1 MSTSDQSSPEPERT
15 SAARERAETGTASE
29 TPKAEQAPA
38 TAASPASKPAKPVYR
53 DRVYRSPAGLTGGVL
68 LLGLMA
74 WLGGD
79 AVVSGEGRTPWL
91 ALASML
97 VAVPL
102 VVAFSVRPAVFANDD
117 RLRVRNPFRVIEL
130 PWASVVS
137 LRSGYTNEVVD
148 TSGAKYQLWAIPVSL
163 RGRKKAARHQA
174 REAHRAAKG
183 GNGGGS
189 TGGDAGRTAPAGRP
203 VRAETDQVMA
213 DLRELCEARAK
224 ALGSQGE
231 PSVRW
236 AWEVVGP
243 AVAGAVLLLVLI
255 AIG

>member
-1 MSTSDQSSPEPERT
+1 MSTSDQSSPESEPVRK
-15 SAARERAETGTASE
+15 RAEAVAASE
-29 TPKAEQAPA
+29 NPKAGQAPV
-38 TAASPASKPAKPVYR
+38 AAAPASKPDKPVYK
-53 DRVYRSPAGLTGGVL
+53 DRVYRSPAGLVGGVS
-68 LLGLMA
+68 LLGLFA

-91 ALASML
+91 ALASLL
-97 VAVPL
+97 VAVPV

-137 LRSGYTNEVVD
+137 LRSGYTNEVID
-148 TSGAKYQLWAIPVSL
+148 ESGAKYQLWAIPVSL
-163 RGRKKAARHQA
+163 RGRKKAARQQA

-183 GNGGGS
+183 GGGS
-189 TGGDAGRTAPAGRP
+189 AQAARS

-213 DLRELCEARAK
+213 DLRDLCEARAK
-224 ALGSQGE
+224 APGSQGE

-236 AWEVVGP
+236 AWEIVAP
-243 AVAGAVLLLVLI
+243 AAAGAVLLAVLI
-255 AIG
+255 AVG

>member
-1 MSTSDQSSPEPERT
+1 MSTSDQSSPEPEHT
-15 SAARERAETGTASE
+15 SAARRRAKAGTASQ

-38 TAASPASKPAKPVYR
+38 PAAAPASKPAVPAYK
-53 DRVYRSPAGLTGGVL
+53 DRVYRSPAGLMGGAL
-68 LLGLMA
+68 LLGLFA

-137 LRSGYTNEVVD
+137 LRSGYTNEVID
-148 TSGAKYQLWAIPVSL
+148 QGGAKYQLWAIPVSL

-174 REAHRAAKG
+174 REAHRAVKG
-183 GNGGGS
+183 GS
-189 TGGDAGRTAPAGRP
+189 AGPAGRP
-203 VRAETDQVMA
+203 ARAETDQVMA

-236 AWEVVGP
+236 AWEVVAP

-255 AIG
+255 ATG

>member
-1 MSTSDQSSPEPERT
+1 MSTSEQSSPEPEHT
-15 SAARERAETGTASE
+15 SAGRKRAEAAAASE
-29 TPKAEQAPA
+29 TPKVEQVPVAAAAPA
-38 TAASPASKPAKPVYR
+38 SNASKPGKPVYK
-53 DRVYRSPAGLTGGVL
+53 DRVYRSPAGLVGGVL
-68 LLGLMA
+68 LLGLFA

-117 RLRVRNPFRVIEL
+117 RLRVRNPFRVIDL

-148 TSGAKYQLWAIPVSL
+148 QGGAKYQLWAIPVSL

-183 GNGGGS
+183 DGG
-189 TGGDAGRTAPAGRP
+189 GRTASVARP
-203 VRAETDQVMA
+203 VRAETDQIVA

-224 ALGSQGE
+224 AVGSQGE

-236 AWEVVGP
+236 AWEIVAP
-243 AVAGAVLLLVLI
+243 AVAGTVLLVVLI
-255 AIG
+255 ALG